1 MRILCAILAL
11 ATISSLV
18 AAEKNATAPKN
29 KSDVE
34 QIVHDYLLNHPEVVI
49 EAVKKYQDNQKAEEA
64 KKAQEG
70 LVSHQSQLLSDPTSP
85 AGGADVSAGAVTVV
99 EFFDYRCGYCKKMAP
114 SIAKYVN
121 GSKIRLVYK
130 EFPILGPDSTVAAK
144 AALAARKQGDYL
156 KFHQDLMGLQGTIT
170 MAAIEKLASAHNLDV
185 AKLKVDME
193 DPDIKS
199 QLSIN
204 EKLAAAIGVSA
215 TPSFVIG
222 NELITGAMDDQEFQ
236 SKIAKAHK
244 P

>member
-1 MRILCAILAL
+1 MRILSAIVL
-11 ATISSLV
+11 ISLLPG
-18 AAEKNATAPKN
+18 AAAAQDNPRPKT
-29 KSDVE
+29 KADVE
-34 QIVHDYLLNHPEVVI
+34 KIIHDYLMQHPEVVI
-49 EAVKKYQDNQKAEEA
+49 EAARKYQESQKAEET
-64 KKAQEG
+64 KKAEQG
-70 LVSHQSQLLSDPTSP
+70 IVSHMGQLLSDPASP
-85 AGGADVSAGAVTVV
+85 TGGADVSAGVVTIV
-99 EFFDYRCGYCKKMAP
+99 EFFDYRCGFCKKMAP

-170 MAAIEKLASAHNLDV
+170 IAAIEKLAAAHNLDV
-185 AKLKVDME
+185 AKLKADME
-193 DPDIKS
+193 DPEIKS
-199 QLSIN
+199 QLSTN

-236 SKIAKAHK
+236 AKIAKLHK